1 MLNVYM
7 SLNVFSGR
15 VTRLWYENVD
25 IYENNVISVSVC
37 SRPMTSSVITNVKR
51 SFILLAFEH
60 FVKYNSFERYDIV

>member
-25 IYENNVISVSVC
+25 IYEYNVISVSVC
-37 SRPMTSSVITNVKR
+37 SRPMTSSVITNVT
-51 SFILLAFEH
+51 SNGVVFC
-60 FVKYNSFERYDIV
+60 